1 MRRDNLLDEH
11 TVMGAFDAVV
21 MLAGDPDRT
30 ATGLVQLADQ
40 AAETFH
46 AGLTSSLITTGC
58 CHHTLDLFPGRTE
71 AQCLRDLLI
80 ERDVPSSNLFTE
92 ERSADLLG
100 RIHYVQQ
107 QLLLPCSWHHV
118 LLLCPGAH
126 SQTLQGI
133 IESCFDKAF
142 SIYWPDTCLEPSQN
156 QQLDLDALAQ
166 LPGNR
171 VFDSSR
177 LAAELKPVKARG
189 LPTSLTD
196 HPTF

>member
-1 MRRDNLLDEH
+1 M
-11 TVMGAFDAVV
+11 MGAYDAVLI
-21 MLAGDPDRT
+21 LAGDADRT
-30 ATGLVQLADQ
+30 APSLTQLADQ

-58 CHHTLDLFPGRTE
+58 CHHILDLFPGRTE

-100 RIHYVQQ
+100 RIHYAQQ
-107 QLLLPCSWHHV
+107 QLLLPCAWHHL

-126 SQTLQGI
+126 SDALQGVI
-133 IESCFDKAF
+133 KSCFDNTF
-142 SIYWPDTCLEPSQN
+142 SIHWQDHCLEPSQN
-156 QQLDLDALAQ
+156 QQADLADLVR
-166 LPGNR
+166 LTENPT
-171 VFDSSR
+171 VDPSR
-177 LAAELKPVKARG
+177 LQDVLKPLKARG

-196 HPTF
+196 QPSP